1 MRSVLARRFVRWTI
15 RIAAILAIIFVAL
28 IIAAIALERRIGE
41 LVIRRGLEAINMR
54 LRVPVSPQGVEFT
67 FFANF
72 PQASIHL
79 RDVYIPGAW
88 PSGERGTDTLL
99 VAQSVFLV
107 LNPIDLLLGEYRIEQ
122 FKVVRGVLN
131 LRKNAQGQ
139 TNYNLLSD
147 RQPEE
152 QPAKEASLQLHNVRL
167 QQMLVDFKDDTK
179 QLYARGTVE
188 SLVAKGR
195 FAKGAS
201 NLSLRAEGLVD
212 YLKQGSFLY
221 AQRQG
226 FSLKA
231 QIAQQGDL
239 IAILESKLA
248 IDRNRFSLMGSVN
261 YATGDTDISA
271 QGESIDLRA
280 ALAFASQFHIQ
291 LPPTLA
297 VDGRLNASL
306 ELKGTMGTGKKIL
319 ILMAI
324 SGKDLTLNYEGK
336 KYRLVRFR
344 GEFNN
349 GKAASPTTTTLQ
361 LAECELQHG
370 RSHAS
375 ITLKLSNLNHPSI
388 YAKLQASLH
397 DSEFLPQALTPYL
410 LGYKDL
416 HANAELVTTLSR
428 LDSLGPQQ
436 MENPRLHMDATFDN
450 MDLQPTDSLSLR
462 GLTGALTIIED
473 DLVKGAITGQVNG
486 ARVAI
491 GVNAK
496 RFMSSLARKSKAQ
509 WTIDANVSGA
519 RIRELVRAIAMVG
532 VGAKAERAQDTSL
545 TQKKRFDV
553 WAICQGATGSIR
565 LNDCKYCGLTIEHLE
580 GDFNVLPTEAKIQ
593 VGDATLLGGR
603 AHGTARLKYSTSPQ
617 QLLSAD
623 FYPEGVELGGL
634 FEAFNSFGQKRVTHQ
649 NISGH
654 LSGNV
659 SLTAPLVRWRF
670 VPNEISARA
679 NLTVRNGAL
688 RDVEAFDRLA
698 TFISLQELRDI
709 QFSTLTNN
717 GLQLQ
722 NGTFYIPEMRIRSTA
737 IDLTLSGQ
745 HSLNSSYQYKVALGL
760 SDLLFNRLKSR
771 RREVE
776 DQIYTEPANSNWA
789 TLYLILEGDS
799 ANSRVVYDRVALQ
812 ARIAD
817 RVRAE
822 KNELQMLLNE
832 DFGDSAKRSGQ
843 TPRFDVHWDEDSTRT
858 EPAKP
863 AQTERPKTAPKGKKG
878 KKKKAPAVTWG
889 DD

>member
-152 QPAKEASLQLHNVRL
+152 QLAKEASLQLHNVRL

-349 GKAASPTTTTLQ
+349 GKAASPTWILASVGKTLKSPSRCSMVSPQ
-361 LAECELQHG
+361 YLQSFSLILPVAPWHIAHTSNRFFWVRLVSCARSALAPTPTIAMARTNSLI
-370 RSHAS
+370 RAPLTLAS
-375 ITLKLSNLNHPSI
+375 IVHCALLLR
-388 YAKLQASLH
+388 AS
-397 DSEFLPQALTPYL
+397 
-410 LGYKDL
+410 
-416 HANAELVTTLSR
+416 
-428 LDSLGPQQ
+428 
-436 MENPRLHMDATFDN
+436 
-450 MDLQPTDSLSLR
+450 
-462 GLTGALTIIED
+462 D
-473 DLVKGAITGQVNG
+473 DM
-486 ARVAI
+486 
-491 GVNAK
+491 K
-496 RFMSSLARKSKAQ
+496 RFAFTPMATLAPFTCPVMAPFTRSSSMMVSAPVRPRSERESVGCRSILSKVASMCRRGFSICCGPRESSL
-509 WTIDANVSGA
+509 
-519 RIRELVRAIAMVG
+519 L
-532 VGAKAERAQDTSL
+532 
-545 TQKKRFDV
+545 
-553 WAICQGATGSIR
+553 
-565 LNDCKYCGLTIEHLE
+565 
-580 GDFNVLPTEAKIQ
+580 
-593 VGDATLLGGR
+593 
-603 AHGTARLKYSTSPQ
+603 
-617 QLLSAD
+617 
-623 FYPEGVELGGL
+623 
-634 FEAFNSFGQKRVTHQ
+634 
-649 NISGH
+649 
-654 LSGNV
+654 
-659 SLTAPLVRWRF
+659 
-670 VPNEISARA
+670 
-679 NLTVRNGAL
+679 
-688 RDVEAFDRLA
+688 
-698 TFISLQELRDI
+698 
-709 QFSTLTNN
+709 
-717 GLQLQ
+717 
-722 NGTFYIPEMRIRSTA
+722 
-737 IDLTLSGQ
+737 
-745 HSLNSSYQYKVALGL
+745 
-760 SDLLFNRLKSR
+760 
-771 RREVE
+771 
-776 DQIYTEPANSNWA
+776 
-789 TLYLILEGDS
+789 
-799 ANSRVVYDRVALQ
+799 RVVTSSAL
-812 ARIAD
+812 AC
-817 RVRAE
+817 
-822 KNELQMLLNE
+822 
-832 DFGDSAKRSGQ
+832 RSL
-843 TPRFDVHWDEDSTRT
+843 
-858 EPAKP
+858 
-863 AQTERPKTAPKGKKG
+863 
-878 KKKKAPAVTWG
+878 
-889 DD
+889 